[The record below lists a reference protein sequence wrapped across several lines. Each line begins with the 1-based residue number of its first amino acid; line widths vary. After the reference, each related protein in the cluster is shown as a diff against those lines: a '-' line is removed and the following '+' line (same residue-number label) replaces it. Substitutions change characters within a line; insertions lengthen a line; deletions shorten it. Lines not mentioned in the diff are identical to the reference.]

1 MRYTWCEA
9 FRTDDTAGGASR
21 NSTLGFPVYTHD
33 RGQFNASYT
42 F

>member
-1 MRYTWCEA
+1 MRYTWREA